1 MTALRPYVL
10 VVAAA
15 FVLAVLLTEAM
26 RRIAL
31 RYRLMDR
38 PGKGKAHRS
47 PTPYL
52 GGVAI
57 VSSTLAA
64 WAIAAPPSDPQVLT
78 LIMAGTLVAVLGLA
92 DDIRPARVSFRL
104 TVEFLAA
111 GAVVATGARVGIVGA
126 VPGIGN
132 WPDIV
137 ITVLWIVLMTNSF
150 NLLDNSDGA
159 AGGIAAVT
167 AAALA
172 VLTLAVLTFGTGW
185 ESIAVF
191 QLAVSAS
198 CAGFLVHNWAP
209 ARIFMG
215 DAGSL
220 FLGFV
225 TSASAVLVFGVHGG
239 SVPSAAWAVRMSG
252 LLLLTFVAVVDTGTV
267 IVSRC
272 RAGLSLTQGGTDHT
286 SHRLRALGLRTSQ
299 AATLL
304 SAVAGISCTFA
315 LLVTLGT
322 VPAAGSLAVA
332 LAAVIMLVVLAQRVQ
347 VSRPAPS
354 HPRAASPP
362 SAGSARRPWKRW
374 SVSSG

>member
-1 MTALRPYVL
+1 MTAVTLYV
-10 VVAAA
+10 VVGTVAFILAA
-15 FVLAVLLTEAM
+15 LLTEAV

-31 RYRLMDR
+31 KYQLMDR
-38 PGKGKAHRS
+38 PGKGKVHGS

-57 VSSTLAA
+57 VIGTLAA
-64 WAIAAPPSDPQVLT
+64 WAIAAPLRDPQVLT
-78 LIMAGTLVAVLGLA
+78 LIGTGTLVAAFGLA
-92 DDIRPARVSFRL
+92 DDIRPSRVSVRL
-104 TVEFLAA
+104 TVEFVAA
-111 GAVVATGARVGIVGA
+111 GAVVASGARAGIVGA

-132 WPDIV
+132 WLDIG

-172 VLTLAVLTFGTGW
+172 VLTFGTGR
-185 ESIAVF
+185 ESIAALQV
-191 QLAVSAS
+191 AVSAS

-225 TSASAVLVFGVHGG
+225 TSASAVLVFGLHHG
-239 SVPSAAWAVRMSG
+239 SVLSAPWAVRVSG

-267 IVSRC
+267 VVSRY
-272 RAGLSLTQGGTDHT
+272 RAGRPLMQGGTDHT

-299 AATLL
+299 TAALL
-304 SAVAGISCTFA
+304 SAVAGISCTFG
-315 LLVTLGT
+315 LLVTLGAI
-322 VPAAGSLAVA
+322 PAAGSLVVA
-332 LAAVIMLVVLAQRVQ
+332 LTGGIVLVVLAQLVRV
-347 VSRPAPS
+347 
-354 HPRAASPP
+354 
-362 SAGSARRPWKRW
+362 
-374 SVSSG
+374 

>member
-1 MTALRPYVL
+1 VTLLGPYI
-10 VVAAA
+10 VAGTVAFMLAA
-15 FVLAVLLTEAM
+15 LLTEAM

-31 RYRLMDR
+31 RYRLVDR
-38 PGKGKAHRS
+38 PGRGKAHGS

-57 VSSTLAA
+57 VAGTLAA
-64 WAIAAPPSDPQVLT
+64 WASAAPPRDPEVLT
-78 LIMAGTLVAVLGLA
+78 LIAGGVMVAMLGLA
-92 DDIRPARVSFRL
+92 DDVRPSRVSVRL
-104 TVEFLAA
+104 AVEVFAA
-111 GAVVATGARVGIVGA
+111 GAIVVSGARAGI
-126 VPGIGN
+126 IGTLPVLGD

-150 NLLDNSDGA
+150 NLLDNSDGV

-172 VLTLAVLTFGTGW
+172 ALTFGTGW
-185 ESIAVF
+185 QSIAVL
-191 QLAVSAS
+191 QLAISAS

-220 FLGFV
+220 FLGYV
-225 TSASAVLVFGVHGG
+225 TSGSVVLVFGLHHGP
-239 SVPSAAWAVRMSG
+239 VPPAPWAVRVSG

-267 IVSRC
+267 VVARYW
-272 RAGLSLTQGGTDHT
+272 AGRPLTQGGTDHT

-299 AATLL
+299 AAALL
-304 SAVAGISCTFA
+304 SAVAVISCTFG

-322 VPAAGSLAVA
+322 VPAAASLAVA
-332 LAAVIMLVVLAQRVQ
+332 LTTGIILVMLAQRV
-347 VSRPAPS
+347 RT
-354 HPRAASPP
+354 
-362 SAGSARRPWKRW
+362 
-374 SVSSG
+374 

>member
-1 MTALRPYVL
+1 LTALRSYVL
-10 VVAAA
+10 VGAAA
-15 FVLAVLLTEAM
+15 FILAALLTEAM

-38 PGKGKAHRS
+38 PGKGKAHES
-47 PTPYL
+47 STPYL

-57 VSSTLAA
+57 VISALAA
-64 WAIAAPPSDPQVLT
+64 WAITAPPSDPQVLT
-78 LIMAGTLVAVLGLA
+78 LIVAGTLVAALGLA

-111 GAVVATGARVGIVGA
+111 GAVVATGARAGIIGT

-159 AGGIAAVT
+159 AGGIAVVT
-167 AAALA
+167 AVALA
-172 VLTLAVLTFGTGW
+172 VLTLAVLPFGTGW
-185 ESIAVF
+185 ESLAIF

-220 FLGFV
+220 FLGFM
-225 TSASAVLVFGVHGG
+225 TSASAVLVFGIHDG
-239 SVPSAAWAVRMSG
+239 SVPSAAWAARVSC

-272 RAGLSLTQGGTDHT
+272 RAGLPLTQGGADHT

-304 SAVAGISCTFA
+304 SAVAAISCTFA
-315 LLVTLGT
+315 LLVTFGT
-322 VPAAGSLAVA
+322 VPAAGSLAAA
-332 LAAVIMLVVLAQRVQ
+332 LTAGIIMVVLGQRVQ
-347 VSRPAPS
+347 VSRPARS
-354 HPRAASPP
+354 YPRTASLR

-374 SVSSG
+374 SVSSR

>member
-1 MTALRPYVL
+1 VTLLGPYV
-10 VVAAA
+10 VAGAVAFIVAA
-15 FVLAVLLTEAM
+15 LLTEAM

-31 RYRLMDR
+31 RYRLVDR
-38 PGKGKAHRS
+38 PGQGKAHGS

-57 VSSTLAA
+57 VVGALAA
-64 WAIAAPPSDPQVLT
+64 WVSAAPPRDPQVST
-78 LIMAGTLVAVLGLA
+78 LIGGGVMVAVLGLA
-92 DDIRPARVSFRL
+92 DDFRPSRVSVRL
-104 TVEFLAA
+104 AVELFAA
-111 GAVVATGARVGIVGA
+111 GAVAASGARVGIVGA
-126 VPGIGN
+126 LPGVGD
-132 WPDIV
+132 WPDVV
-137 ITVLWIVLMTNSF
+137 ITMLWIVLMTNSF
-150 NLLDNSDGA
+150 NLLDNSDGV

-172 VLTLAVLTFGTGW
+172 ALTFVTGW
-185 ESIAVF
+185 QSIAVF

-225 TSASAVLVFGVHGG
+225 TSGSVVLVFGLHRGP
-239 SVPSAAWAVRMSG
+239 VPHAPWAVRVSG

-267 IVSRC
+267 VVARYW
-272 RAGLSLTQGGTDHT
+272 AGRPLTQGGTDHT

-299 AATLL
+299 AAALL
-304 SAVAGISCTFA
+304 SGVAVISCTFG

-322 VPAAGSLAVA
+322 VPAAASLAVA
-332 LAAVIMLVVLAQRVQ
+332 LTAGIILVVLAQRV
-347 VSRPAPS
+347 RI
-354 HPRAASPP
+354 
-362 SAGSARRPWKRW
+362 
-374 SVSSG
+374 

>member
-1 MTALRPYVL
+1 VTVL
-10 VVAAA
+10 TPFAVVGVVA
-15 FVLAVLLTEAM
+15 FVLTTLFTEAL

-31 RYRLMDR
+31 KYRLMDL
-38 PGKGKAHRS
+38 PSKAKAHRS

-57 VSSTLAA
+57 AIGALVGWAA
-64 WAIAAPPSDPQVLT
+64 AAPTRDPQVLT
-78 LIMAGTLVAVLGLA
+78 LIVTGTLVSVLGLM
-92 DDIRPARVSFRL
+92 DDIRPSRVSVRL
-104 TVEFLAA
+104 AVEFLAA
-111 GAVVATGARVGIVGA
+111 GAIVASGARVGIIGA

-137 ITVLWIVLMTNSF
+137 ISVLWIVLMTNSF

-167 AAALA
+167 TAVLA
-172 VLTLAVLTFGTGW
+172 VLMFGVGQ

-191 QLAVSAS
+191 LFAVSAS

-225 TSASAVLVFGVHGG
+225 TSASAVLVFGLQHG
-239 SVPSAAWAVRMSG
+239 SVPQTSWATRVSG
-252 LLLLTFVAVVDTGTV
+252 LLLLTFVAAVDTGTV
-267 IVSRC
+267 VLSRY
-272 RAGLSLTQGGTDHT
+272 RSRRPLMQGGTDHI

-304 SAVAGISCTFA
+304 SAVAGICCIFG
-315 LLVTLGT
+315 LFVMLGT
-322 VPAAGSLAVA
+322 VPAADSLAVA
-332 LAAVIMLVVLAQRVQ
+332 LTAGIVLVVLAQLVRV
-347 VSRPAPS
+347 
-354 HPRAASPP
+354 
-362 SAGSARRPWKRW
+362 
-374 SVSSG
+374 